1 MEENIN
7 IENKQE
13 ENKQEEDN
21 SVVKKTKKNN
31 WKIAS
36 FVLGVLFIVSIIS
49 STGLLSISG
58 NAAAIDAVE
67 FINNELLQGQT
78 IATLED
84 VTKENGLTKA
94 VINIEGQATPIY
106 ISKDGKLMFLQA
118 IPLDGET
125 TTPVQQSPPAQQ
137 PINVPKSD
145 KPVVDLFIMSH
156 CPYGTQMEKGIL
168 PVVKVL
174 EDDIDFNLKFVYYA
188 MHPTQGE
195 VEEQLNQYCIR
206 EEQEDKLLDYL
217 YCFLEDGDGER
228 CLAETNIDTSML
240 ETCVAYADAEFEI
253 TKNLEDQSLWLSG
266 RFPLFNT
273 DKADNEKYSVA
284 GSPTLVINGKTASS
298 GRDSESLLKTVCAAF
313 NNEPEACTTTEFEA
327 GSPSPGFGW
336 DATAQAN
343 SATAGCGY

>member
-1 MEENIN
+1 MN

-13 ENKQEEDN
+13 ENTP
-21 SVVKKTKKNN
+21 VVKQTKKNN

-36 FVLGVLFIVSIIS
+36 FVLGILLVVSIIS

-58 NAAAIDAVE
+58 NAAAIDAVD
-67 FINNELLQGQT
+67 FINNEMLQGQT
-78 IATLED
+78 TATLED
-84 VTKENGLTKA
+84 VTKENGLIKA
-94 VINIEGQATPIY
+94 TINVEGQATPIY
-106 ISKDGKLMFLQA
+106 ISNDGKLMFLQA
-118 IPLDGET
+118 VPITGAATAAT
-125 TTPVQQSPPAQQ
+125 TTPTQNSPTTQ
-137 PINVPKSD
+137 PPVDVPKSD

-156 CPYGTQMEKGIL
+156 CPYGTQMEKGLL

-228 CLAETNIDTSML
+228 CLAETNIDTTKL
-240 ETCVAYADAEFEI
+240 ETCVTTADAEFGI
-253 TKNLEDQSLWLSG
+253 TSSLEDKASWLSG
-266 RFPLFNT
+266 KFPLFNT
-273 DKADNEKYSVA
+273 DKADNEKYGVA